1 MLYLTGRLTNC
12 LSLPPTEARDPTSR
26 TAVPATD
33 SLDFTPSG
41 KAYNH
46 EHGQGIRAVN
56 TAITTHLKCG
66 DKLIKTFPLVI
77 RNLGGNTTLGV

>member
-1 MLYLTGRLTNC
+1 

-46 EHGQGIRAVN
+46 EHGQGIRRSEHSHHN
-56 TAITTHLKCG
+56 TPQI
-66 DKLIKTFPLVI
+66 KLSKTFPLVI